1 MRHGGKPSGAW
12 RRRFLAPAAV
22 LIVIV
27 AVTSACA
34 KDKKPPSPPTDQSES
49 AILRSF
55 GPNLEVREGGDFGLD
70 RIELE
75 RASKEPFSTYLRV
88 QYPKN
93 SGSNQSAREDGTSP
107 GGAQVYLRSAE
118 MTDHAFLRYRVR
130 FPEGFDF
137 VKGGKLPGLYGGT
150 ATSGGDIPDGTNG
163 FSTRFMWRTHGAAEV
178 YAYLPTSEEHGTS
191 LGRGSWTWPTG
202 RWACVEQEVALNDP
216 GKSNG
221 LARVWLDDKKVLEDD
236 ALTYRSTASLR
247 IEGLFFST
255 FFGGGDASWA
265 TPRGQ
270 FTDFADFQLST
281 ARVGC

>member
-1 MRHGGKPSGAW
+1 MRHGGGTW

-107 GGAQVYLRSAE
+107 GGAQVYLRIAFSEAVMESMKACLEKSRSAYFRSGA
-118 MTDHAFLRYRVR
+118 D
-130 FPEGFDF
+130 
-137 VKGGKLPGLYGGT
+137 GL
-150 ATSGGDIPDGTNG
+150 
-163 FSTRFMWRTHGAAEV
+163 
-178 YAYLPTSEEHGTS
+178 L
-191 LGRGSWTWPTG
+191 SWIW
-202 RWACVEQEVALNDP
+202 
-216 GKSNG
+216 
-221 LARVWLDDKKVLEDD
+221 
-236 ALTYRSTASLR
+236 
-247 IEGLFFST
+247 
-255 FFGGGDASWA
+255 
-265 TPRGQ
+265 
-270 FTDFADFQLST
+270 
-281 ARVGC
+281 